1 METRARS
8 RFSTARL
15 TSLPAP
21 FLWAKD
27 ADSIGYD
34 AASQRLY
41 VVNGGKDAGQ
51 PYSMLSVID
60 TAAGKKL
67 TDIRI
72 DGETLE
78 AMALDAFRPRLYVN
92 NRARNQVTVVDR
104 WKNAVVAS
112 WPVKLCSDNVA
123 MALDEN
129 HQRLF
134 VGCRSGQVAIFDT
147 NTGKELQSQPITK
160 GVDDMTYDAGSKRLY
175 AIGGGMVE
183 RDPGNRRGPLSR
195 DRQRSRRRSGENAAC
210 AGDAIA
216 TSQLFRRRAAA
227 LRPFGFYSRS
237 MFRSPKPAEVQGK
250 VRVHAPRALDLDLAT
265 LSAHP
270 DLRKMGLHAIP
281 PGGKDSVI
289 IAHAN
294 TSRIGVASSAGDSDA
309 VKEGKTYCAMKDDGA
324 FYNMKLP
331 LKEVSGRTIG
341 ILVMEIPYTRRP
353 DEAAAVRQAERIRN
367 ELAQQI
373 PDRDWL
379 FR

>member
-1 METRARS
+1 M
-8 RFSTARL
+8 
-15 TSLPAP
+15 
-21 FLWAKD
+21 
-27 ADSIGYD
+27 
-34 AASQRLY
+34 
-41 VVNGGKDAGQ
+41 NGGKDAGQ

-175 AIGGGMVE
+175 AIGGGMVDVIQE
-183 RDPGNRRGPLSR
+183 IDADHFRAIGSVVAGDQAKTGAWC
-195 DRQRSRRRSGENAAC
+195 RRS
-210 AGDAIA
+210 IA

-237 MFRSPKPAEVQGK
+237 MFR
-250 VRVHAPRALDLDLAT
+250 PRSRRRCRGRSQCMRREPSTSTWRRFRPTPTCEKWAYTQSRLA
-265 LSAHP
+265 A
-270 DLRKMGLHAIP
+270 R
-281 PGGKDSVI
+281 
-289 IAHAN
+289 IA
-294 TSRIGVASSAGDSDA
+294 
-309 VKEGKTYCAMKDDGA
+309 
-324 FYNMKLP
+324 
-331 LKEVSGRTIG
+331 
-341 ILVMEIPYTRRP
+341 
-353 DEAAAVRQAERIRN
+353 
-367 ELAQQI
+367 
-373 PDRDWL
+373 
-379 FR
+379 